1 MNAGYQIELAGGGYF
16 APHMMEAVVREIVAN
31 TNPGVG
37 VCINAIYI
45 NPRLFNWQMDLVK
58 SLRAS
63 GVGVEGVTIGAGVPS
78 LEVAADLYFPEST
91 ELISSITSF
100 QKLGVKYLA
109 LKPGSNESLGQVV
122 AIARAH
128 PTFPIICQ
136 WTGGRA
142 GGHHS
147 FEDFH
152 SPILSMYSTVRRCS
166 NIILIAGSGF
176 GGADD
181 TEPYLTGEWA
191 LKFAHP
197 PMPFDGVLFGSRVM
211 TALEARTSLA
221 VCILLGTN

>member
-1 MNAGYQIELAGGGYF
+1 MLVYLVLRLQLTCASL
-16 APHMMEAVVREIVAN
+16 
-31 TNPGVG
+31 
-37 VCINAIYI
+37 IY
-45 NPRLFNWQMDLVK
+45 
-58 SLRAS
+58 S
-63 GVGVEGVTIGAGVPS
+63 
-78 LEVAADLYFPEST
+78 

-100 QKLGVKYLA
+100 QKLGVKYIA
-109 LKPGSNESLGQVV
+109 LKPGSTEAFGQVV

-128 PTFPIICQ
+128 PTFSIICQ

-211 TALEARTSLA
+211 TALEARTSIA
-221 VCILLGTN
+221 VCYLFAYLLSIGKASDCRCSRSGR